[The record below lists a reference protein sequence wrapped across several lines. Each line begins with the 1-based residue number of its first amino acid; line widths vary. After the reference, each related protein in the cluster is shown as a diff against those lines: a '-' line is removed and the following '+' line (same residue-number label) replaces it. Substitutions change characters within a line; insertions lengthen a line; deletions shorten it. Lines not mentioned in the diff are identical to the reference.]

1 MLADNARER
10 PWDGAETLAALRA
23 SGAEKAKREAEDK
36 AQLDDKE
43 RVRVAQTEAARR
55 AAEETARQQ
64 REAEAR
70 QRALEEQHAQDLEAR
85 RQQAANKLRPTPQVR
100 RWPLIVGMVGVV
112 ALVAL
117 IAILTALPAPASLP
131 KPTQTAASAQVSPT
145 VSKPE
150 LPINTPELTST
161 PTRVPP
167 TVDPSLGIGSMQVSD
182 KDGMTLL
189 YVPAG
194 EFTMGSDDSKTTMKS
209 RRIQCIWTPFGSI
222 RQK

>member
-1 MLADNARER
+1 MGRGRDIGSVACGRSRKNKPRKPNEKQKTRRDSKLRNADASRKPKPLVVRLKR
-10 PWDGAETLAALRA
+10 PRDSE
-23 SGAEKAKREAEDK
+23 
-36 AQLDDKE
+36 
-43 RVRVAQTEAARR
+43 
-55 AAEETARQQ
+55 

-85 RQQAANKLRPTPQVR
+85 RQQAANKMRPTPQVR
-100 RWPLIVGMVGVV
+100 RWPLIAGMVGVV

-117 IAILTALPAPASLP
+117 IAVFDCAACPASLP

-150 LPINTPELTST
+150 LPINTPQLTST
-161 PTRVPP
+161 PTHVPS
-167 TVDPSLGIGSMQVSD
+167 TVDPSPGIGSTQVSD

-194 EFTMGSDDSKTTMKS
+194 EFIMGSNG
-209 RRIQCIWTPFGSI
+209 RE
-222 RQK
+222 